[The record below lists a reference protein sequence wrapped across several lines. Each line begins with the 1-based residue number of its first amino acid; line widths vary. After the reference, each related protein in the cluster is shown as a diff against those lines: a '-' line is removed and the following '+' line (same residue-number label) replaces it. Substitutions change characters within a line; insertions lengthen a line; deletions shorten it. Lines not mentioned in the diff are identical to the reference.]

1 MTRLKQQVKVDLVS
15 WYKSMISTQR
25 AYRRKYGTKT
35 APDPK
40 IIRNFVKNFEE
51 NGSVCEKKRFGPKLT
66 VRTPQTGNNYQ
77 KWRMDRTHNE

>member
-1 MTRLKQQVKVDLVS
+1 
-15 WYKSMISTQR
+15 MISTQR

-40 IIRNFVKNFEE
+40 TIRNIVKNFEE

-66 VRTPQTGNNYQ
+66 VRTRQTGNNHQ
-77 KWRMDRTHNE
+77 NGEWMEHIMNS

>member
-51 NGSVCEKKRFGPKLT
+51 NGSVCEKRGLDL
-66 VRTPQTGNNYQ
+66 N
-77 KWRMDRTHNE
+77 